1 MTALVLNQVSRR
13 FGGLTALDALTL
25 YLPAG
30 ARHAV
35 IGPNGAGK
43 TTLLNLIAGTVRAT
57 AGRIVFDGV
66 DITGLPTPA
75 RARRG
80 ISRTWQHPAVFGRLT
95 VAGNLTLAVTGRD
108 TATHRL
114 RRRQERHAVAELVE
128 QSALTD
134 VADTLAG
141 RLSYGLQRRL
151 ELAMAMAG
159 RPRLLLLDEP
169 SAGLDPDEV
178 SQLIGQVRALPADV
192 TVLLIDHNLHV
203 VWSLAD
209 TATVLHHGRHL
220 TTGTPDHIR
229 ADPQVQSAYLTGSC
243 QPASPPKPRR
253 STGVTSP
260 ILRVRGLHAGYHGA
274 PVVHGVDLD
283 VYPGETVA
291 VLGRNGAGKTTLLA
305 SIGGLLPP
313 QPPTRIELM
322 GRPLP
327 ARRPHHRARAGLALV
342 PQGRRLFAPLTVNEH
357 LTCAAA
363 ARAQSHAIGRR
374 VWTVDE
380 VLTLLP
386 ALAARRQH
394 RALQLSGGEQQMLAL
409 ARALLTNPTLLA
421 LDEPSEGLAPAAID
435 QLAVVLGHLADEGVA
450 VLLAEQNL
458 ALTFAVADRI
468 CLLHNGGIAVTTTPE
483 AVRGDPAIL
492 DDLLAVPAAGIPE
505 ATP

>member
-25 YLPAG
+25 CLPGG

-66 DITGLPTPA
+66 DITGLPTAA

-95 VAGNLTLAVTGRD
+95 VGENLTLAVTGRD

-114 RRRQERHAVAELVE
+114 RRRQARQAIAELAE

-151 ELAMAMAG
+151 ELAMAMAS

-169 SAGLDPDEV
+169 SAGLDPDEI
-178 SQLIGQVRALPADV
+178 SQLIDQVRALPADV

-203 VWSLAD
+203 VWSVAD

-229 ADPQVQSAYLTGSC
+229 ADPQVQSAYLTGSNE
-243 QPASPPKPRR
+243 PDSPPKPRR
-253 STGVTSP
+253 PTGVTPP

-274 PVVHGVDLD
+274 PVLRGVDLD

-313 QPPTRIELM
+313 QPPTRIELA
-322 GRPLP
+322 GQPVP
-327 ARRPHHRARAGLALV
+327 TRRPHHPACAGLALV

-357 LTCAAA
+357 LTCAAP
-363 ARAQSHAIGRR
+363 RAQSPAVGRR

-458 ALTFAVADRI
+458 ALTFAVSDRI
-468 CLLHNGGIAVTTTPE
+468 CLLHNGGIAVTTTPD

-492 DDLLAVPAAGIPE
+492 DDLLGVPAAGISE